1 VLCDERAT
9 TAIAFLR
16 RAVDFYRAHGITV
29 ERLMTDNGSAYRS
42 TVHALACKTLRIRHI
57 RTSAYRPR
65 TNGKAERLSARCSA
79 PAPTRTEAADRSPAV
94 PEGVATQY
102 RTIEEE
108 VGAEGGDQIKG
119 PWQVSYIVE
128 PAEGWFERRGG
139 ELRFREPAE
148 GETHH
153 LEIIPREA
161 STGRVVPN
169 VPVTLEVLDEQGER
183 VDEKRLSPYYA
194 EFFHYADNF
203 TLPEA
208 GEYALRARVEAPNLR
223 LHGEESEGPPLS
235 EGVEVEFDGV
245 RSSRSDGRGASSSKG
260 RSAQRRPAPPTDG
273 NRGERSSAS
282 NVRPRE

>member
-1 VLCDERAT
+1 MYMEITMKPTMTPTSTIITGCGEEQEAT
-9 TAIAFLR
+9 QAGGTGAQ
-16 RAVDFYRAHGITV
+16 GT
-29 ERLMTDNGSAYRS
+29 
-42 TVHALACKTLRIRHI
+42 
-57 RTSAYRPR
+57 
-65 TNGKAERLSARCSA
+65 
-79 PAPTRTEAADRSPAV
+79 PTRTEAADRPPAI

-108 VGAEGGDQIKG
+108 VGAEGGEQIKG

-139 ELRFREPAE
+139 GFRFREPAE

-203 TLPEA
+203 SLPEA
-208 GEYALRARVEAPNLR
+208 GEHALRARVEAPNLR
-223 LHGEESEGPPLS
+223 RHGEESEGPRLS

-245 RSSRSDGRGASSSKG
+245 RID
-260 RSAQRRPAPPTDG
+260 P
-273 NRGERSSAS
+273 E
-282 NVRPRE
+282 EE

>member
-1 VLCDERAT
+1 
-9 TAIAFLR
+9 
-16 RAVDFYRAHGITV
+16 
-29 ERLMTDNGSAYRS
+29 M
-42 TVHALACKTLRIRHI
+42 
-57 RTSAYRPR
+57 
-65 TNGKAERLSARCSA
+65 
-79 PAPTRTEAADRSPAV
+79 
-94 PEGVATQY
+94 ATQY

-183 VDEKRLSPYYA
+183 VDEKRLSPY
-194 EFFHYADNF
+194 
-203 TLPEA
+203 
-208 GEYALRARVEAPNLR
+208 
-223 LHGEESEGPPLS
+223 
-235 EGVEVEFDGV
+235 
-245 RSSRSDGRGASSSKG
+245 
-260 RSAQRRPAPPTDG
+260 
-273 NRGERSSAS
+273 
-282 NVRPRE
+282 

>member
-1 VLCDERAT
+1 
-9 TAIAFLR
+9 
-16 RAVDFYRAHGITV
+16 
-29 ERLMTDNGSAYRS
+29 M
-42 TVHALACKTLRIRHI
+42 
-57 RTSAYRPR
+57 
-65 TNGKAERLSARCSA
+65 
-79 PAPTRTEAADRSPAV
+79 
-94 PEGVATQY
+94 ATQY

-203 TLPEA
+203 SLPEA

-235 EGVEVEFDGV
+235 EAS
-245 RSSRSDGRGASSSKG
+245 RSSSTASARAGVMVGGPRRVKGGALN
-260 RSAQRRPAPPTDG
+260 AAPPHRPTETEVSG
-273 NRGERSSAS
+273 
-282 NVRPRE
+282 RPRRTFVHGSNLG